1 MLTSEAEQ
9 ILRTIERRLRPAKAP
24 FAGDHDAMAD
34 WTQVLC
40 RYESE
45 QVAAAFTAHREA
57 GNTRWPDYYTF
68 RDLLKRA
75 RSAAAHPS
83 NPSHNCDIC
92 AGYGWAPADDITI
105 INRTYT
111 RVEPCTC
118 PAGQQ
123 AERTELW
130 TRAPGLCQACKGTG
144 WFNHTPDEVER
155 CDNCGAS
162 GIQRP

>member
-1 MLTSEAEQ
+1 MLKSEATK
-9 ILRTIERRLRPAKAP
+9 ILQTIERRLKPARPP
-24 FAGDHDAMAD
+24 WHGDHTVLEDWAD
-34 WTQVLC
+34 MLLN
-40 RYESE
+40 YEAE
-45 QVAAAFTAHREA
+45 HVATAFTAHRETV
-57 GNTRWPDYYTF
+57 GDRWPNYYSF

-75 RSAAAHPS
+75 RSQAAHPS
-83 NPSHNCDIC
+83 QQHGSCDIC

-130 TRAPGLCQACKGTG
+130 TRAPGLCQACKGAG

-155 CDNCGAS
+155 CDNCAGS